1 MTLAK
6 DGKGATA
13 SVTWRMPLRVAA
25 EMDGDWSP
33 MRTMLDAWAESGDE
47 LEVDDPD
54 ETISVCLRISHEAK
68 KALDREA
75 KRLTKLTGRKWSAGK
90 VARVLWD
97 LHEEEEA
104 EELAEAS

>member
-13 SVTWRMPLRVAA
+13 SVTWRMPTRVAV
-25 EMDGDWSP
+25 EMDGDWGP
-33 MRTMLDAWAESGDE
+33 MREVLDTWAESGEE
-47 LEVDDPD
+47 LEVEEPE
-54 ETISVCLRISHEAK
+54 ETTSVCLRISHETK

-75 KRLTKLTGRKWSAGK
+75 KRLTKITGKRWSAGK

-97 LHEEEEA
+97 LHEDEEA
-104 EELAEAS
+104 ELAEAS